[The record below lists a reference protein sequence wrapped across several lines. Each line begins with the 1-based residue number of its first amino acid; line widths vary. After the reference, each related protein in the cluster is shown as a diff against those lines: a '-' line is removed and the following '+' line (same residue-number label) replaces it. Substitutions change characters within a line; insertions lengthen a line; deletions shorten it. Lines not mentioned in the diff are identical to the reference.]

1 MAKALPPGVTHW
13 DGPPLSAW
21 KPWHPYEAMKRVA
34 GAQIP
39 WAVCGGWAIDLFLG
53 EETRAHEDIEIEI
66 LRGDFT
72 KLRDWLRP
80 LEFYAVGD
88 GEVRALAPGALPP
101 EDKHQTWLCDPGP
114 NIWLM
119 DAMLQAG
126 DAHTWVCRRNPA
138 LTAPR
143 AQMIAKTRYGVPY
156 LKPEAVLLF
165 KAKETRPK
173 DEADF
178 ANAAPR
184 MDHAARAWLK
194 DALMRTHPDH
204 AWIGRLD

>member
-1 MAKALPPGVTHW
+1 MAEAPPPGVTHW
-13 DGPPLSAW
+13 DGPALSAW
-21 KPWHPYEAMKRVA
+21 KPWPPYELMKRVA

-66 LRGDFT
+66 LRADFP

-80 LEFYAVGD
+80 LEFYVVGD

-101 EDKHQTWLCDPGP
+101 DDKHQTWLCDPGQ

-119 DAMLQAG
+119 DAMLQEG
-126 DAHTWVCRRNPA
+126 DAATWVCRRKPA

-143 AQMIAKTRYGVPY
+143 DSIVAKTRFGVPY

-165 KAKETRPK
+165 KAKATRPK

-178 ANAAPR
+178 ANVVPR
-184 MDHAARAWLK
+184 MDADARAWLK
-194 DALMRTHPDH
+194 DALAKTHAAH
-204 AWIGRLD
+204 HWIAQL